1 VVKSLGALISAP
13 PEGRLDAASAGSR
26 VAGKTKAEGGATM
39 ADSEIVFETMGRVA
53 LIRLNRPQ
61 QLNALTYAML
71 AEIRRRVAEAEQD
84 PEVTAIAFVG
94 EGRGFCSGLDAEVL
108 RATTQAGET
117 GGGGAARAPDARA
130 DPPGMFSYLTQVSKP
145 VISAVNGVAAGGGF
159 ILAMM
164 SDLRF
169 GSEAASFTT
178 VFSKR
183 GLIAEHGA
191 SWLLPRLVGPG
202 RALDMLWSSRRVGA
216 EEALRI
222 GLLDRVFPPD
232 ELLPALVDYV
242 GDLAAQVSPG
252 AIAVMKSQV
261 YRHLSDAMG
270 PSLADADRLTQAQL
284 KHPDAYEGAMSLIER
299 RAPNF
304 QPWTGETR

>member
-1 VVKSLGALISAP
+1 
-13 PEGRLDAASAGSR
+13 
-26 VAGKTKAEGGATM
+26 M
-39 ADSEIVFETMGRVA
+39 ADAEITFETMGRVA

-61 QLNALTYAML
+61 TLNALTFAML
-71 AEIRRRVAEAEQD
+71 ADIRRLVAEAEKD

-108 RATTQAGET
+108 RATTQAGESS
-117 GGGGAARAPDARA
+117 GGTPAPDGRR

-159 ILAMM
+159 VLAMM

-169 GSEAASFTT
+169 GSENASFTT

-183 GLIAEHGA
+183 GLIAEHGT
-191 SWLLPRLVGPG
+191 SWTLPRLVGPS
-202 RALDMLWSSRRVGA
+202 RALDLLWSSRRVQA

-222 GLLDRVFPPD
+222 GLLDRVVAAD
-232 ELLPALVDYV
+232 ELLASVVAYV
-242 GDLAAQVSPG
+242 EELASQISPS
-252 AIAVMKSQV
+252 AIAVIKSQV
-261 YRHLSDAMG
+261 YRHLSDPMLPA
-270 PSLADADRLTQAQL
+270 LADADRLTQAQL
-284 KHPDAYEGAMSLIER
+284 KHPDAREGAMALIER

-304 QPWTGETR
+304 QPWTGEAR

>member
-1 VVKSLGALISAP
+1 MSDG
-13 PEGRLDAASAGSR
+13 
-26 VAGKTKAEGGATM
+26 
-39 ADSEIVFETMGRVA
+39 EILFETVGRVA

-61 QLNALTYAML
+61 ALNALTYGML
-71 AEIRRRVAEAEQD
+71 RDIRRLVAEAERD

-108 RATTQAGET
+108 RQTTQAGES
-117 GGGGAARAPDARA
+117 GGGSAAAPDGRA
-130 DPPGMFSYLTQVSKP
+130 DPPGMFSYLPQVSKP

-191 SWLLPRLVGPG
+191 SWLLPRLVGPS
-202 RALDMLWSSRRVGA
+202 RALDLLWSSRRIDAA
-216 EEALRI
+216 EAHRI
-222 GLLDRVFPPD
+222 GLLDRVTPTD
-232 ELLPALVDYV
+232 GLIEAVVAYV
-242 GDLAAQVSPG
+242 HDLAAQVSPG

-270 PSLADADRLTQAQL
+270 PALADADRLTQAQL
-284 KHPDAYEGAMSLIER
+284 KHPDAREGAMSLIER

-304 QPWTGETR
+304 QPWTGDAP

>member
-1 VVKSLGALISAP
+1 
-13 PEGRLDAASAGSR
+13 
-26 VAGKTKAEGGATM
+26 M
-39 ADSEIVFETMGRVA
+39 ADAEILFETMGRVA

-61 QLNALTYAML
+61 QLNALTYRML
-71 AEIRRRVAEAEQD
+71 ADIRRLVGEAEKD

-108 RATTQAGET
+108 RQTTAAGESRPT
-117 GGGGAARAPDARA
+117 ERAEIARPERP
-130 DPPGMFSYLTQVSKP
+130 DPPGMFSYLPFVSKP

-191 SWLLPRLVGPG
+191 SWVLPRLVGPS
-202 RALDMLWSSRRVGA
+202 RAMDLLWSSRRVTA
-216 EEALRI
+216 DEALRI
-222 GLLDRVFPPD
+222 GLLDRVTAQD
-232 ELLPALVDYV
+232 ALLETIVAYVD
-242 GDLAAQVSPG
+242 DLAAQISPS

-261 YRHLSDAMG
+261 WRHLSEPLLPA
-270 PSLADADRLTQAQL
+270 LADADRLTQAQL
-284 KHPDAYEGAMSLIER
+284 KHPDAYEGAMALIER

-304 QPWTGETR
+304 QPWTGVDA

>member
-1 VVKSLGALISAP
+1 
-13 PEGRLDAASAGSR
+13 
-26 VAGKTKAEGGATM
+26 M
-39 ADSEIVFETMGRVA
+39 ADADILFETMGRVA

-61 QLNALTYAML
+61 ALNALTYRML
-71 AEIRRRVAEAEQD
+71 ADIRRLVAEAEKD

-108 RATTQAGET
+108 RQTTAAGESRPPEHAEN
-117 GGGGAARAPDARA
+117 GRAEAAHA
-130 DPPGMFSYLTQVSKP
+130 DPPGMFSYLPLISKP

-159 ILAMM
+159 VLAMM

-169 GSEAASFTT
+169 GSESASFTT

-183 GLIAEHGA
+183 GLIAEHGT
-191 SWLLPRLVGPG
+191 SWVLPRLVGPS
-202 RALDMLWSSRRVGA
+202 RALDLLWSSRRVA
-216 EEALRI
+216 ADEALRI
-222 GLLDRVFPPD
+222 GLLDRVVAQD
-232 ELLPALVDYV
+232 ALLETVVAYV
-242 GDLAAQVSPG
+242 HDLAAQISPS

-261 YRHLSDAMG
+261 WRHLSEPMLPA
-270 PSLADADRLTQAQL
+270 LTDADRLTQAQL

-304 QPWTGETR
+304 QPWTGGA

>member
-1 VVKSLGALISAP
+1 MS
-13 PEGRLDAASAGSR
+13 DA
-26 VAGKTKAEGGATM
+26 
-39 ADSEIVFETMGRVA
+39 DILFETMGRVA

-61 QLNALTYAML
+61 ALNALTYAML
-71 AEIRRRVAEAEQD
+71 ADIRRLVATAEKD

-108 RATTQAGET
+108 RQTTQAGEAR
-117 GGGGAARAPDARA
+117 GGGGGGDESRR

-159 ILAMM
+159 VLAMM

-183 GLIAEHGA
+183 GLIAEHGT
-191 SWLLPRLVGPG
+191 SWVLPRLVGPS
-202 RALDMLWSSRRVGA
+202 RALDLLWSSRRVQS

-222 GLLDRVFPPD
+222 GLLDRVVPHD
-232 ELLPALVDYV
+232 ELLAAVVAYVD
-242 GDLAAQVSPG
+242 DLAAQISPG

-261 YRHLSDAMG
+261 YRHLSQGMEPA
-270 PSLADADRLTQAQL
+270 LVDADRLTQEQL
-284 KHPDAYEGAMSLIER
+284 KHPDAREGAMALIER

-304 QPWTGETR
+304 EPWTGERP

>member
-1 VVKSLGALISAP
+1 
-13 PEGRLDAASAGSR
+13 
-26 VAGKTKAEGGATM
+26 M
-39 ADSEIVFETMGRVA
+39 ADAEILFETMGRVA

-61 QLNALTYAML
+61 QLNALTYGML
-71 AEIRRRVAEAEQD
+71 ADIRRLVATAEAD

-108 RATTQAGET
+108 RQTTQAGESR
-117 GGGGAARAPDARA
+117 GGGDAGGASGRR
-130 DPPGMFSYLTQVSKP
+130 DPPGMFSYLPFVTKP

-159 ILAMM
+159 VLAMM

-183 GLIAEHGA
+183 GLIAEHGT
-191 SWLLPRLVGPG
+191 SWLLPRLVGPN
-202 RALDMLWSSRRVGA
+202 RALDLLWSSRRVQA

-222 GLLDRVFPPD
+222 GLLDRVVPHD
-232 ELLPALVDYV
+232 ELLEAIVAYVD
-242 GDLAAQVSPG
+242 DLAAQISPG

-261 YRHLSDAMG
+261 YRHLSQAME
-270 PSLADADRLTQAQL
+270 PSLVDADRLTQEQL
-284 KHPDAYEGAMSLIER
+284 KHPDAKEGAMALIER
-299 RAPNF
+299 RAPKF
-304 QPWTGETR
+304 EPWTGARP

>member
-1 VVKSLGALISAP
+1 MS
-13 PEGRLDAASAGSR
+13 DA
-26 VAGKTKAEGGATM
+26 
-39 ADSEIVFETMGRVA
+39 EILFETMGRVA
-53 LIRLNRPQ
+53 LIRLNRPAA
-61 QLNALTYAML
+61 LNALTYAML
-71 AEIRRRVAEAEQD
+71 ADIRRLVGLAEKD

-108 RATTQAGET
+108 RQTTAAGESRRAESSAA
-117 GGGGAARAPDARA
+117 GGAQRANA
-130 DPPGMFSYLTQVSKP
+130 DPPGMFSYLPRISKP

-159 ILAMM
+159 VLAMM

-169 GSEAASFTT
+169 GSDAASFTT

-183 GLIAEHGA
+183 GLIAEHGT
-191 SWLLPRLVGPG
+191 SWLLPRLVGPS
-202 RALDMLWSSRRVGA
+202 RALDLLWSSRRIHA

-222 GLLDRVFPPD
+222 GLLDRVFPTEELLDSLVAYVD
-232 ELLPALVDYV
+232 EL
-242 GDLAAQVSPG
+242 AANVSPS

-261 YRHLSDAMG
+261 YRHLSDAME
-270 PSLADADRLTQAQL
+270 PALADADRLTQAQL

-304 QPWTGETR
+304 QPWTGGA

>member
-1 VVKSLGALISAP
+1 MS
-13 PEGRLDAASAGSR
+13 DA
-26 VAGKTKAEGGATM
+26 
-39 ADSEIVFETMGRVA
+39 EILFETMGRVA

-61 QLNALTYAML
+61 QLNALTYGML
-71 AEIRRRVAEAEQD
+71 ADIRRLVAVAEKD
-84 PEVTAIAFVG
+84 PAVTAIAFVG

-108 RATTQAGET
+108 RQTTAAGESRRVE
-117 GGGGAARAPDARA
+117 GDAPART
-130 DPPGMFSYLTQVSKP
+130 DPPGMFSYLPRISKP

-169 GSEAASFTT
+169 GSESASFTT

-191 SWLLPRLVGPG
+191 SWVLPRLVGPS
-202 RALDMLWSSRRVGA
+202 RAMDLLWSSRRVMA
-216 EEALRI
+216 DEALRI
-222 GLLDRVFPPD
+222 GLLDRIVPAD
-232 ELLPALVDYV
+232 ELLASVAAYVD
-242 GDLAAQVSPG
+242 DLAAQVSPG

-261 YRHLSDAMG
+261 YRHLSDAME
-270 PSLADADRLTQAQL
+270 PALADADRLTAAQL

-299 RAPNF
+299 RAPKF
-304 QPWTGETR
+304 QPWTGGA